1 MMCDCDGVML
11 LLNVTI
17 GQTEGQMNG
26 GGVAGPQYSA
36 C

>member
-26 GGVAGPQYSA
+26 VAGPQYSA